1 MVSTKASA
9 SIAHRSA
16 DALLR
21 GQKPTVNALEVT
33 LERLGSAIKMGLYEP
48 GDQLPSER
56 EVAQIMGISR
66 TTVREA
72 IRLLSAQGILS
83 VRRGRSGGTFVCN
96 PPPSADLLNLR
107 RKLQATGTSLVE
119 ILDYRLIVEPG
130 IAELATQRAESS
142 QLDELQD
149 LVSWMKQVQ
158 DYPEYRK
165 LDIQFHLLI
174 ARATQTQRLPAIVAE
189 IHAELTDLLVSAPYS
204 KSQRRHSTQQHQE
217 IVDAIRQEEG
227 DRARAVMLE
236 HILATN
242 SFLRGLL

>member
-1 MVSTKASA
+1 MVFPKDPA
-9 SIAHRSA
+9 SIANRSA

-56 EVAQIMGISR
+56 EIAHIMGISR

-72 IRLLSAQGILS
+72 IRLLSEQGILM
-83 VRRGRSGGTFVCN
+83 VKRGRSGGTFVSN
-96 PPPSADLLNLR
+96 PPPSANLLNLR
-107 RKLQATGTSLVE
+107 HKLQTIGTSLVE

-130 IAELATQRAESS
+130 IAELATQRIESS
-142 QLDELQD
+142 QIDELQE
-149 LVSWMKQVQ
+149 LVSRMKLAQ
-158 DYPEYRK
+158 DYGDFRK

-174 ARATQTQRLPAIVAE
+174 ARATQTLRLPAIVAE

-204 KSQRRHSTQQHQE
+204 KSQRHHSNQQHQE
-217 IVDAIRQEEG
+217 IVDAIRQEKG
-227 DRARAVMLE
+227 DRVRAVMLE

-242 SFLRGLL
+242 SFLKGLL